1 MTQQTE
7 ATPIEQKQKAV
18 TGIMVRLAGAAALVI
33 ALVALGTVPRL
44 ARQREALAAVRESP
58 VTHPAVTT
66 IHPKQGEPTS
76 ALLLPGNI
84 EPLYSAAVYGRTE
97 GYLARRNVDI
107 GSKVKVGQVLAVIS
121 SPEVDQ
127 QLLQARATL
136 AQSEASLQQAKA
148 ALEQAKA
155 NAELTRLTKDRDLP
169 LGQQHAIS
177 QQIVDEAVQ
186 ANNARVADVAA
197 AEANITAAQANVT
210 ANRANVARL
219 VQLQSFEQVVAPFD
233 GVITARNVERGDLVS
248 TGSAAA
254 GKPLFN
260 IAQSGT
266 LRIQIDVP
274 QSDAVN
280 IRDGQKASIDVK
292 ERLGREYVGTV
303 VRSAGSLDSAAR
315 TMLTEVQIDNHD
327 GSLLPGMY
335 AQVKF
340 TLVEDRTS
348 LIIPTSSL
356 VIDHSGM
363 HVVTVG
369 VNRKVHFIPVVI
381 GRDLG
386 TQVEIL
392 RGIRGSDTLV
402 ASPSDLLHDG
412 QDVEIH

>member
-1 MTQQTE
+1 MTQQLEISPTE
-7 ATPIEQKQKAV
+7 GKQ
-18 TGIMVRLAGAAALVI
+18 TRTSSLLVI
-33 ALVALGTVPRL
+33 SGAVVLLLVLMAVGIVPRL
-44 ARQREALAAVRESP
+44 ARQRDALAAVREAP
-58 VTHPAVTT
+58 ATHPVVTL
-66 IHPKQGEPTS
+66 IHAKQGEPTS
-76 ALLLPGNI
+76 ELLLPGNI
-84 EPLYSAAVYGRTE
+84 APLYSANLYARID
-97 GYLARRNVDI
+97 GYLARRTVDI
-107 GSKVKVGQVLAVIS
+107 GAKVKAGEVLAVIS

-148 ALEQAKA
+148 TLEQAKA
-155 NAELTRLTKDRDLP
+155 NAELTRLTMERDLP
-169 LGQQHAIS
+169 LGQQRAIS

-219 VQLQSFEQVVAPFD
+219 LQMQSFEQVVAPFD
-233 GVITARNVERGDLVS
+233 GIITARNVERGDLVS
-248 TGSAAA
+248 TGSAAS

-274 QSDAVN
+274 QSEAIN
-280 IRDGQKASIDVK
+280 IQDGQKASIDVK
-292 ERLGREYVGTV
+292 ERLGREYTGTV

-315 TMLTEVQIDNHD
+315 TMLTEVQIDNRD

-340 TLVEDRTS
+340 TLSEPRTS

-363 HVVTVG
+363 HVVTVQ
-369 VNRKVHFIPVVI
+369 NNKVRFVPVVI
-381 GRDLG
+381 GRDMG
-386 TQVEIL
+386 TQVEVL
-392 RGIRGSDTLV
+392 RGIQNSDTLV
-402 ASPSDLLHDG
+402 ASPSDLLH
-412 QDVEIH
+412 

>member
-7 ATPIEQKQKAV
+7 ATTLEQKQKLGSGK
-18 TGIMVRLAGAAALVI
+18 TMIRLASAGALVS
-33 ALVALGTVPRL
+33 ALVAFGTVPRL
-44 ARQREALAAVRESP
+44 TRQREALAAVREAP
-58 VTHPAVTT
+58 VTHPVVTT
-66 IHPKQGEPTS
+66 IHPKLGEPTS
-76 ALLLPGNI
+76 TLLLPGNI
-84 EPLYSAAVYGRTE
+84 EPLYNAAVYARTE
-97 GYLARRNVDI
+97 GYLERRNVDI
-107 GSKVKVGQVLAVIS
+107 GTKVKVGQVLAVIS
-121 SPEVDQ
+121 SPEIDQ

-136 AQSEASLQQAKA
+136 AQSDASLQQAKA

-155 NAELTRLTKDRDLP
+155 NAELTRLTKERDLP

-186 ANNARVADVAA
+186 AHSARVADVAA
-197 AEANITAAQANVT
+197 AEANITAAQANVA
-210 ANRANVARL
+210 ANHANVARL
-219 VQLQSFEQVVAPFD
+219 LQLQSFEQIVAPFD
-233 GVITARNVERGDLVS
+233 GVITARNVERGDLIS

-260 IAQSGT
+260 IAQGGT

-274 QSDAVN
+274 QSEAVN

-292 ERLGREYVGTV
+292 ERLGREYAGTV

-315 TMLTEVQIDNHD
+315 TMLTEVQIDNRD

-340 TLVEDRTS
+340 TLTESRTS

-369 VNRKVHFIPVVI
+369 DNKVRFVPVVI
-381 GRDLG
+381 GRDMG

-392 RGIRGSDTLV
+392 RGI
-402 ASPSDLLHDG
+402 
-412 QDVEIH
+412 